1 MNKMTRLLMAARPG
15 EDVMNGLVRFF
26 TQWRTTERDIG
37 VSSLSDRFSEA
48 PVVMEQ
54 RADGAILLRSNEGLG
69 AYPLQFHDYLEFWA
83 RRAPGRVF
91 MGERAPNAGDWIKL
105 TYAEA
110 AQKSQLIAANLAS
123 RDLGPDKPVL
133 ILSGNSLEHQ
143 LLALGCMKAGV
154 PYAPISVA
162 YSLVSQDLGKLK
174 HIVKLLDPGLVY
186 AADAALFSRALND
199 PVMEGRDVFVGKP
212 SPSVPRAQLFS
223 RLLDGA
229 GQAQLE
235 QAQRRI
241 TSDTIVKFLF
251 TSGSTG
257 TPKAVATT
265 QRMLCVNHQQ
275 LAQIWPFMQ
284 RRPPVLVDWL
294 PWSHVFGSN
303 CNVGLTLRHGGTLWI
318 DGGKPIPGEFAQS
331 IRNLSE
337 ISPTAYFNVPRGFDF
352 LHRELVKDDALRKR
366 FFSNLDMMFYA
377 AAALPEHLWLDLDR
391 MAAGAASAKS
401 APSMIT
407 GWGLTETA
415 PAAII
420 LSRHAAVAGNLG
432 APVPGVEVKLVPN
445 GNKHEVRVRGPNI
458 MQGYWRM
465 EEATRKV
472 FDEEGYFIT
481 GDAMRFIG
489 ESKAYAG
496 LRFDGRITEDFKL
509 SSGTWVDAAG
519 LRASAHKALA
529 GLVFDVVI
537 AAPNRDDLGLLIFPV
552 PSATVNEDYRA
563 RILEGIRSMNMNTG
577 GSSQTVARAAILRD
591 PPSLDKGEI
600 TDKGSLNVH
609 AVLDIRGGIVDDMY
623 KGTASDDILVLA

>member
-1 MNKMTRLLMAARPG
+1 
-15 EDVMNGLVRFF
+15 MNGLVRFF
-26 TQWRTTERDIG
+26 TRWRTTELDAG
-37 VSSLSDRFSEA
+37 VSALGSRFSEA

-54 RADGAILLRSNEGLG
+54 RSDGAILLRSSARLREH
-69 AYPLQFHDYLEFWA
+69 PLRFHDYLDHWA
-83 RRAPGRVF
+83 QRAPGRVF
-91 MGERAPNAGDWIKL
+91 MGERAPNGGGWIKL

-110 AQKSQLIAANLAS
+110 AQKSQLIAASLAS

-133 ILSGNSLEHQ
+133 ILSGNSLDHQ

-186 AADAALFSRALND
+186 AADAGPFSRALND
-199 PVMEGRDVFVGKP
+199 PVMDGREILVGKP
-212 SPSVPRAQLFS
+212 SPAVPKAQPFS
-223 RLLDGA
+223 RLLDGG
-229 GQAQLE
+229 GQAHLE
-235 QAQRRI
+235 QVQRSI
-241 TSDTIVKFLF
+241 TPDTIAKFLF

-275 LAQIWPFMQ
+275 LAQIWPFLQM
-284 RRPPVLVDWL
+284 RPPVLVDWL

-331 IRNLSE
+331 LRNLSE

-391 MAAGAASAKS
+391 MAASAASAES

-432 APVPGVEVKLVPN
+432 APLPGVEVKLVSN
-445 GNKHEVRVRGPNI
+445 GEKHEVRVRGPNV

-496 LRFDGRITEDFKL
+496 LRFNGRITEDFKL

-519 LRASAHKALA
+519 LRASAQRALA
-529 GLVFDVVI
+529 GLVLDVVI
-537 AAPNRDDLGLLIFPV
+537 AAPNRDDLGMLIFPI
-552 PSATVNEDYRA
+552 PTATVNEEYRA
-563 RILEGIRSMNMNTG
+563 RILDGLRSMNMNSG
-577 GSSQTVARAAILRD
+577 GSSHTVARAAILRD

-609 AVLDIRGGIVDDMY
+609 AVLDLRRGIVEDMY
-623 KGTASDDILVLA
+623 RGTASDDIMVLA